1 MNPKY
6 TYIINNEI
14 VINNNVI
21 IIKPLNLTYKI
32 DYYIDVS
39 ETGAISTNIPIEGD
53 NQISSFIFANGAK
66 PQKFRPIRSIAYHE
80 SKLSP
85 DIKINNTI
93 MIG

>member
-14 VINNNVI
+14 VINDNGI
-21 IIKPLNLTYKI
+21 IIKPLNLTYKT
-32 DYYIDVS
+32 DYYITISD
-39 ETGAISTNIPIEGD
+39 TGAISSNITIEGD
-53 NQISSFIFANGAK
+53 DKISSFIFSNGSK

-85 DIKINNTI
+85 DIKINNTT